1 VIEFPPQK
9 EKTGT
14 SRTKGPKK
22 NAKTVP
28 DLFSS
33 LRQKAEKKLKNTKN
47 TQSDLQE
54 ASDLRALVHEL
65 QVHQIELEMQNDEL
79 FRAKRELENSEQKFR
94 DLYDFAPVGYATIDV
109 RGIICEMNLAGASLL
124 GEVRIRIVK
133 KRFQVVL
140 PPESIPIFNDFSSRV
155 FSTAVRQTAVI
166 RLRNVGE
173 FPRYIQIEGR
183 VVENDGEKTSR
194 FRAAFFDI
202 TDRINIEQVLREK
215 EEKLTQSVREKEVL
229 LAEIHHRVKN
239 NLAALISL
247 ISLVG
252 SSEDSPEG
260 QRLKL
265 DLQNR
270 IMSMAL
276 IHETLYKTRMYSSV
290 DMGVYL
296 STLINQIAGSS
307 LRVQP
312 EKIIVSIHGIDLEL
326 ARATPCGLIVTEI
339 VTNSLK
345 YAFPDSFDCEK
356 TRGAP
361 CTIEVSFTMVD
372 GIYTLS
378 ISDNG
383 VGLPP
388 DLDLQNTQTLGLKLV
403 NFLARHQ
410 LRATV
415 EVLRN
420 NGTEFR
426 FRFKDPLGY
435 RERP

>member
-1 VIEFPPQK
+1 VIVFPPPK
-9 EKTGT
+9 EKPGI
-14 SRTKGPKK
+14 SRTKAPKK
-22 NAKTVP
+22 NAKTIP
-28 DLFSS
+28 DLFSN

-47 TQSDLQE
+47 AHTDMRE

-94 DLYDFAPVGYATIDV
+94 DLYDFAPVGYATIDAS
-109 RGIICEMNLAGASLL
+109 GIICEMNLAGASLL
-124 GEVRIRIVK
+124 GEAHIRIVK

-155 FSTAVRQTAVI
+155 FSTATRQTAVI
-166 RLRNVGE
+166 RIRNVGE

-183 VVENDGEKTSR
+183 VIENDDEKTSR

-202 TDRINIEQVLREK
+202 TDRINVEQVLREK

-239 NLAALISL
+239 NLSALISL
-247 ISLVG
+247 ISLGG

-296 STLINQIAGSS
+296 RTLINQIAGSS
-307 LRVQP
+307 VRAQP
-312 EKIIVSIHGIDLEL
+312 EKIIVSINGIDLEL
-326 ARATPCGLIVTEI
+326 ARATPCGLIVTEL

-345 YAFPDSFDCEK
+345 YAFPDPFDCEK
-356 TRGAP
+356 IRGAP

-372 GIYTLS
+372 GSYTLS

-388 DLDLQNTQTLGLKLV
+388 DLDLQNTQTLGLRLV

-426 FRFKDPLGY
+426 FRFKDPLGNK
-435 RERP
+435 ERP